1 MKSKPFCYYNHKRN
15 QFLDFL
21 LTGNGIK
28 ALLLLQPQKKSI
40 PGFYS
45 HMKWNQSLSVLAQEM
60 ESKPTCSCNRI

>member
-1 MKSKPFCYYNHKRN
+1 MFLHDKCKTILLIYKLVNSIRKMKSKAFCYYNHKRN

-28 ALLLLQPQKKSI
+28 AP
-40 PGFYS
+40 
-45 HMKWNQSLSVLAQEM
+45 EM